1 MENTSY
7 ARIMDHNSV
16 ARGARDMATGSI
28 HRQLRIKDRRSIVSL
43 LKAFERSRHFKRKRS
58 AKTLTDAPGEIVQQG
73 TPMSATNFN
82 NAEVGLLHSSVAFD
96 MLYTIA
102 QAQQRA
108 LESRIETLEAQIA
121 ALTATAET

>member
-1 MENTSY
+1 MAYKKTLWL
-7 ARIMDHNSV
+7 DHVVQRPKTYTITDNS
-16 ARGARDMATGSI
+16 DGS
-28 HRQLRIKDRRSIVSL
+28 
-43 LKAFERSRHFKRKRS
+43 
-58 AKTLTDAPGEIVQQG
+58 KTLTDAPGAIVQQG